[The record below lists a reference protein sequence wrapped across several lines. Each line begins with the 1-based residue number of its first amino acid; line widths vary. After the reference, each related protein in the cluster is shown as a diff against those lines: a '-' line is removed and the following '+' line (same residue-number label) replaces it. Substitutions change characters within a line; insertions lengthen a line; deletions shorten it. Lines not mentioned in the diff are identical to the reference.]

1 MKRKPRSSK
10 QKAPHVSA
18 VLTSIRGKIYDRP
31 VVALIGAGAVSSAEG
46 TALMFQALPNVSLV
60 GQPTRGS
67 SGNPAGVKLPNGTEV
82 FFSRWV
88 ACNAKGQPI
97 EDRGVQPD
105 IVVKHRED
113 DPTLKRAIKEL
124 AK

>member
-1 MKRKPRSSK
+1 MTYAINRFRKNNKHDEFVEYPRS
-10 QKAPHVSA
+10 P
-18 VLTSIRGKIYDRP
+18 LTPIRGKIYDRP

-67 SGNPAGVKLPNGTEV
+67 SGNPAGVKLPV

-88 ACNAKGQPI
+88 ACNAKGNRSKTVEFSQ
-97 EDRGVQPD
+97 
-105 IVVKHRED
+105 
-113 DPTLKRAIKEL
+113 TLLSSI
-124 AK
+124 AKMIRP